1 MGIAV
6 PSQLRKASHQL
17 NMALIGYSLLVLPA
31 TAGLVLVAGP
41 PPWPS
46 TGMDPSSAETV
57 STRSTAFARRR
68 GLLRLSLRLT
78 MVPSVTDTELLS
90 HPLDFQFSPLSLL
103 AHGEPLSPARPQLLR
118 LPRLTTLL
126 PLASV
131 RPTLMPTTVMVP
143 TPLDMGLAMV
153 MAVTARGLLTPRLMP
168 TMAMEAIVDTDSPT
182 EAMAVLATAMA
193 RGLLTPRL
201 MRTMATEAMVDM
213 VLATPLATVLATAMG
228 AMARGLLTLR
238 LMPTTAMEDMVL
250 ATPLAT
256 VLAMAMVV
264 VARGQLTLRP
274 MPTMAMVDTDSVM
287 ADTAMVVLAT
297 AMARGLL
304 TPSLTMDT
312 VELTPVTDM
321 VDTDLVLA
329 MVTASKQ

>member
-118 LPRLTTLL
+118 LLRLTTLL
-126 PLASV
+126 PLASM
-131 RPTLMPTTVMVP
+131 RPTLMPTTVMA
-143 TPLDMGLAMV
+143 AMV
-153 MAVTARGLLTPRLMP
+153 DTDSATEATAMAVLATARGLLTPRLMP
-168 TMAMEAIVDTDSPT
+168 TMA
-182 EAMAVLATAMA
+182 
-193 RGLLTPRL
+193 
-201 MRTMATEAMVDM
+201 TEAMVDL
-213 VLATPLATVLATAMG
+213 VLATPLATVLAT
-228 AMARGLLTLR
+228 ARGLLTLR
-238 LMPTTAMEDMVL
+238 LMPTTAMEDMV
-250 ATPLAT
+250 
-256 VLAMAMVV
+256 
-264 VARGQLTLRP
+264 
-274 MPTMAMVDTDSVM
+274 
-287 ADTAMVVLAT
+287 
-297 AMARGLL
+297 
-304 TPSLTMDT
+304 
-312 VELTPVTDM
+312 
-321 VDTDLVLA
+321 
-329 MVTASKQ
+329 